1 MDTQSYQH
9 CSKIVVINFQTD
21 IEKKKKKK
29 KKKTEIINMADLSES
44 LLLSKTKYN
53 LNTFSSLSLYPHF
66 SSLNS
71 WLL

>member
-29 KKKTEIINMADLSES
+29 PEIINMADLSES

>member
-21 IEKKKKKK
+21 IEKKK

>member
-9 CSKIVVINFQTD
+9 CSKIVVINFQTE
-21 IEKKKKKK
+21 IEKK

-44 LLLSKTKYN
+44 LLLSKTKCN

>member
-29 KKKTEIINMADLSES
+29 KPEIINMADLSES
-44 LLLSKTKYN
+44 LLLNKTKCN

>member
-21 IEKKKKKK
+21 IEKKKT
-29 KKKTEIINMADLSES
+29 KKTEIINMADLSES

>member
-29 KKKTEIINMADLSES
+29 PEIINMADLSES
-44 LLLSKTKYN
+44 LLLNKTKCN

>member
-29 KKKTEIINMADLSES
+29 TRN
-44 LLLSKTKYN
+44 N
-53 LNTFSSLSLYPHF
+53 
-66 SSLNS
+66 
-71 WLL
+71 

>member
-29 KKKTEIINMADLSES
+29 KPEIINMADLSES

>member
-21 IEKKKKKK
+21 IEKKKK
-29 KKKTEIINMADLSES
+29 TEIINMADLSES
-44 LLLSKTKYN
+44 LLLSKTKCN

>member
-29 KKKTEIINMADLSES
+29 PEIINMADLSES
-44 LLLSKTKYN
+44 LLLSKTKCN

-66 SSLNS
+66 SLNS
-71 WLL
+71 

>member
-1 MDTQSYQH
+1 MDTQSYQQ
-9 CSKIVVINFQTD
+9 CSEIVVINFQTD
-21 IEKKKKKK
+21 IGKKKKKP
-29 KKKTEIINMADLSES
+29 EIINMADLSES

>member
-9 CSKIVVINFQTD
+9 CSEIVVINFQTD
-21 IEKKKKKK
+21 IEKKKKKP
-29 KKKTEIINMADLSES
+29 EIINMADLSES

>member
-21 IEKKKKKK
+21 IEKK

>member
-1 MDTQSYQH
+1 MDTQSYQL

-29 KKKTEIINMADLSES
+29 PEIINMADLSES

>member
-1 MDTQSYQH
+1 MDTQSYQQ
-9 CSKIVVINFQTD
+9 CSEIVVINFQTD
-21 IEKKKKKK
+21 IEKKP
-29 KKKTEIINMADLSES
+29 EIINMADLSES

>member
-21 IEKKKKKK
+21 IEKKK
-29 KKKTEIINMADLSES
+29 TEIINMADLSES
-44 LLLSKTKYN
+44 LLLSKT
-53 LNTFSSLSLYPHF
+53 NTFSSLSLYPHF

>member
-21 IEKKKKKK
+21 IEKKKKKP
-29 KKKTEIINMADLSES
+29 EIINMADLSES
-44 LLLSKTKYN
+44 LLLSKTKCN

-66 SSLNS
+66 SLNS
-71 WLL
+71 

>member
-21 IEKKKKKK
+21 IEKKT
-29 KKKTEIINMADLSES
+29 TEIINMADLSES
-44 LLLSKTKYN
+44 LLLSKTKCN